1 MPDYTYT
8 DAFRGATFRDCD
20 LRDVRMVSS
29 FVDGLVI
36 RGFSGQAGPV
46 LVDDVDVSG
55 YVAAELDRRYPER
68 IRVREARSLAELRA
82 AWAELSGLWAETLE
96 RAGTLPEAVLQERVD
111 GE

>member
-20 LRDVRMVSS
+20 LRDVRIVSS

-46 LVDDVDVSG
+46 LVDDIDVSG
-55 YVAAELDRRYPER
+55 YVAAELDRRHPER
-68 IRVREARSLAELRA
+68 VRVREAHSLAELRA
-82 AWAELSGLWAETLE
+82 AWAELSGLWDETLG
-96 RAGTLPEAVLQERVD
+96 RAVAILTEGIEATRSA
-111 GE
+111 